1 MSTLPNTY
9 EEDENIENYGD
20 LIPPTSRTSP
30 TGVGRLTFYKGST
43 PINSVYFG
51 DTEIV
56 SAYLGDVK
64 VYELNSNT

>member
-1 MSTLPNTY
+1 MSTLPNTQ
-9 EEDENIENYGD
+9 D
-20 LIPPTSRTSP
+20 LIPPTPLTSP
-30 TGVGRLTFYKGST
+30 TPVGRLAFYKGST

-51 DTEIV
+51 DKEIV